1 MAHKILRKTDLPE
14 RIGICRSHI
23 ENRLN
28 PKSPY
33 YDPTFPKPI
42 KLGNGARSVGFL
54 ESDVDRWIEQQIQLS
69 HGSPDSGGE

>member
-1 MAHKILRKTDLPE
+1 MAHTILRKNELTNK
-14 RIGICRSHI
+14 IKISRSHI

-33 YDPTFPKPI
+33 YDPTFPRPI

-54 ESDVDRWIEQQIQLS
+54 ESDVDRWIEQQIRLS
-69 HGSPDSGGE
+69 HASSNQE